1 MKPKLAC
8 AQFVAR
14 HGDVAANLA
23 RIDTLAGEAIRAGA
37 ELLVLPELA
46 VTGYARPE
54 IVTPLAEPIPGP
66 STERLAQLARHH
78 RLALAAGVI
87 ERDPATDRLFNTMLL
102 LDEQGAEVL
111 RYRKVHLWDTEKAWA
126 TAGDDFPV
134 ASWHGIP
141 VGQWIC
147 YDTRFPE
154 GVRSLAKAGAVL
166 ALASAAWLGP
176 AAEWELALRA
186 RAMDNGIFVAG
197 SVHLGHAFHG
207 TALIVEPHGTVLA
220 RGVDDQEGVICA
232 EIDLEAVA
240 RFHARIPLLRHL
252 RPDSY
257 R

>member
-1 MKPKLAC
+1 MKLKLAC
-8 AQFVAR
+8 AQYVAR
-14 HGDVAANLA
+14 HGDIAANLA
-23 RIDTLAGEAIRAGA
+23 RIATLAAAAARAGA

-54 IVTPLAEPIPGP
+54 VVTPLAETIPGP
-66 STERLAQLARHH
+66 SSAHLAQLAREHH
-78 RLALAAGVI
+78 LALAVGLV
-87 ERDPATDRLFNTMLL
+87 ERDPASGALFNTMLL
-102 LDEQGAEVL
+102 LDGTGAEVL
-111 RYRKVHLWDTEKAWA
+111 RYHKVHLWDTEKAWA
-126 TAGDDFPV
+126 TAGSDFPV
-134 ASWHGIP
+134 ATWRDIT

-166 ALASAAWLGP
+166 TFVSAAWLGP
-176 AAEWELALRA
+176 AEEWELALRS

-207 TALIVEPHGTVLA
+207 TALIIDPHGTVIA
-220 RGVDDQEGVICA
+220 RGDAKEEGVICA
-232 EIDLEAVA
+232 EIDLSAVE
-240 RFHARIPLLRHL
+240 RFHARVPLLRHL